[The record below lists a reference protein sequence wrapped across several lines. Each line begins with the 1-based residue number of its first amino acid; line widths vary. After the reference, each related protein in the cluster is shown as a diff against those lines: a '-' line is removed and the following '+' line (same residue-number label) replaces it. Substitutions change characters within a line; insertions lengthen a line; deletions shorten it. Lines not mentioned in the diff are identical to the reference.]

1 MRRLAILL
9 PLLLAACHREP
20 SFDERYDKA
29 AKEID
34 ARAKAMDKDIA
45 ESEKAAKAVGEAPPR
60 PGTAIEPGG
69 KIPRTEPAP
78 LPDTAKP
85 SSAPPSSGE

>member
-1 MRRLAILL
+1 MRRLALL
-9 PLLLAACHREP
+9 MPLLLAACHDEP

-45 ESEKAAKAVGEAPPR
+45 ESERAAKAASD
-60 PGTAIEPGG
+60 
-69 KIPRTEPAP
+69 

-85 SSAPPSSGE
+85 SNAPPSSGE